1 MLRSLFCVNVIQTQ
15 AMQRRNFP
23 SILLYGFGLALALS
37 LMFNGFQLYE
47 QSRQRS
53 IYEYELVNSVQPED
67 FVAWQQQL
75 SDCKRANQ
83 QKDSLIRQLGQS
95 PNAPPGLAITAQRNL
110 IRPKASR
117 KTK

>member
-1 MLRSLFCVNVIQTQ
+1 
-15 AMQRRNFP
+15 MQRRNFP

-37 LMFNGFQLYE
+37 LVFNGFQLYE

-53 IYEYELVNSVQPED
+53 HYEYELGNSVHSED
-67 FVAWQQQL
+67 LVVWQQQL

-83 QKDSLIRQLGQS
+83 QKDSLIRQLGQA
-95 PNAPPGLAITAQRNL
+95 PNAPPGLVVTAQRNL
-110 IRPKASR
+110 NGTKPNR